1 MVACCL
7 LLSACGSSSVL
18 TEEGTNMCVQN
29 LTITDLNEFEEFF
42 SSAKGMHKKFVTW
55 DKLSFL
61 GEFDSFVLESIDPDN
76 YRYFYNIRNDAG
88 QTLLLRI
95 YQTPKASPWYTDGW
109 LDFQSVKIKENSTS
123 MLKQAYS
130 DDPYLIKRDIFTYC
144 YVRDIDNQV
153 GIPNTIMWQID
164 GILYSLSVASKAST
178 WKEGNGTPVIDGLF
192 SVDDAEFQTAC
203 DAIKQALTAK

>member
-1 MVACCL
+1 MKKAVIYLMVACCL

-55 DKLSFL
+55 DKLSVL

-95 YQTPKASPWYTDGW
+95 YQTPK
-109 LDFQSVKIKENSTS
+109 
-123 MLKQAYS
+123 
-130 DDPYLIKRDIFTYC
+130 IFHNFFF
-144 YVRDIDNQV
+144 D
-153 GIPNTIMWQID
+153 
-164 GILYSLSVASKAST
+164 
-178 WKEGNGTPVIDGLF
+178 
-192 SVDDAEFQTAC
+192 
-203 DAIKQALTAK
+203 